1 MATITPRGLGHRN
14 GGHRGR
20 GRAGRGRQPERG
32 GGGTVLDHRGPDAGA
47 GSAGDRRARA
57 CAAVAGRR
65 RSPPDGELT
74 RPPGGDGTRGCVPS
88 VAARRRPPSRTT
100 YRRARPGAPS
110 GRARDLAV
118 ARRTPHGAVLESASA
133 GCQPGDTRVRRRRPD
148 RWPAA
153 TRLSG
158 RGRPQPR
165 TPGVGSGVRP
175 EVERARSTPGTP
187 TASHSS
193 SGRPPGCRSTGCT
206 SPGPLG
212 PPTSCG
218 TLRSSC
224 TRPANPHRASPLVVR
239 KRRSRPVGPGA
250 DLPAA
255 EWIARIAACRCNR
268 CLRFCAR
275 RSGNRSGADRG
286 SAGVHASECTGAEA
300 WTAPAPYS
308 RSAPPL
314 RRLARRWPTA
324 RRPQRSG
331 AGLDC
336 RRRDC
341 RGRPAHRGPGPA
353 DWPRGR
359 ARRRCAGRPS
369 PPIAGGPRRPRR
381 PDFPP
386 KNRGAE
392 LD

>member
-1 MATITPRGLGHRN
+1 M
-14 GGHRGR
+14 
-20 GRAGRGRQPERG
+20 
-32 GGGTVLDHRGPDAGA
+32 
-47 GSAGDRRARA
+47 
-57 CAAVAGRR
+57 
-65 RSPPDGELT
+65 
-74 RPPGGDGTRGCVPS
+74 
-88 VAARRRPPSRTT
+88 AARRRRNRGLRPVPFATASAAPLRGRPRPVLARCRRSTPPGH
-100 YRRARPGAPS
+100 AAAPTGQS
-110 GRARDLAV
+110 WR
-118 ARRTPHGAVLESASA
+118 SASA

-153 TRLSG
+153 TLSG

-193 SGRPPGCRSTGCT
+193 SGRPLGCRSPGCT

-255 EWIARIAACRCNR
+255 EWIARIAACRCDR

-286 SAGVHASECTGAEA
+286 SAGVHASERTGARHGPPPRVLSERSPCSP
-300 WTAPAPYS
+300 WKKS
-308 RSAPPL
+308 R
-314 RRLARRWPTA
+314 
-324 RRPQRSG
+324 
-331 AGLDC
+331 
-336 RRRDC
+336 
-341 RGRPAHRGPGPA
+341 
-353 DWPRGR
+353 
-359 ARRRCAGRPS
+359 
-369 PPIAGGPRRPRR
+369 
-381 PDFPP
+381 
-386 KNRGAE
+386 KAE
-392 LD
+392 SI

>member
-1 MATITPRGLGHRN
+1 MATITP
-14 GGHRGR
+14 
-20 GRAGRGRQPERG
+20 AAS
-32 GGGTVLDHRGPDAGA
+32 GTVTVAIAAGAARDAGGNPSAAAVPVLDRRGPDAGA

-65 RSPPDGELT
+65 RSPTEGELT
-74 RPPGGDGTRGCVPS
+74 WRRAATEPRFASRPVRHGVGRPRRGRPRAVLAPVPAITPPGH
-88 VAARRRPPSRTT
+88 AA
-100 YRRARPGAPS
+100 APTGQS
-110 GRARDLAV
+110 WR
-118 ARRTPHGAVLESASA
+118 SASA